1 MRKTLGEERFPAS
14 AATPEASASVVPR
27 IAVLGDGGLL
37 HHAVSTAAAREF
49 RVMGLD
55 RGALADAVATCAAV
69 LVACDTA
76 DTDLH
81 PDVGKFAEAAGIP
94 WLPLGTEAD
103 AVLVG
108 PVAAGPGG
116 GCPACAA
123 WRRRLTRDKAQHH
136 ETLRARHG
144 ERLTGLPS
152 PLRTRPAAA
161 VAAELAVVLL
171 ARTLSGEPL
180 PQDAAD
186 RAGCAEGRRAGDRFH
201 RVALDSLAVSS
212 HRYLPYSPCEDCGGL
227 PDDGADQ
234 ARIVPASRPKP
245 ALDVFRVQDVVAR
258 EQELYDLY
266 VDSAAGVV
274 PAVEDER
281 GGPLPRAMAPLSS
294 LRGNSSQNGW
304 GRTSNYRTSRLTAVL
319 EALER
324 FGGEQ
329 PRGRRTTVVA
339 NRRELGG
346 SALDPR
352 SLGLYPD
359 ERHDLPGFPYVRYH
373 EDLVMPWVW
382 GYSFARAEPV
392 LVPERYAYYAAHSHE
407 DPRFVYEISNGCAMG
422 GCLEEAIL
430 CGLLEVAERDA
441 FLMTWYGRMAI
452 PRVDP
457 GSAKDRS
464 IPMLIEHLRQRTG
477 YEIQLYSATLEQGVP
492 CFWAVGLD
500 TANDPGR
507 PRVLCAGGSALL
519 PEKAVINVLHEM
531 AHLLEHAKLY
541 DGAEQDRAA
550 RMVRDP
556 SLVKVMGDHS
566 VLYSHADAFDRFNFL
581 LGEREARSF
590 DSFEEQW
597 RWPAHTDLRADLDEM
612 LSRYL
617 DRGMDVVV
625 VDQTTPEHRAG
636 GFACVKVIVP
646 GALPMTFGHHNR
658 RVDGLP
664 RLLNIPYELG
674 YRERVLTPEDI
685 NPDPHPFP

>member
-1 MRKTLGEERFPAS
+1 MSETTL
-14 AATPEASASVVPR
+14 TPERRAAGTSRV
-27 IAVLGDGGLL
+27 AVLGDGGLL
-37 HHAVSTAAAREF
+37 HRAVSAEVSRAFLPVALDGGPTSGGAAPCDI
-49 RVMGLD
+49 V
-55 RGALADAVATCAAV
+55 V
-69 LVACDTA
+69 VACDTA
-76 DTDLH
+76 DTALH
-81 PDVGKFAEAAGIP
+81 AEARAFAEAAGVP

-108 PVAAGPGG
+108 PPAGGPGG
-116 GCPACAA
+116 GCPACAV

-136 ETLRARHG
+136 ETLRARHR
-144 ERLTGLPS
+144 ERLTRQPS

-161 VAAELAVVLL
+161 VAAGLAVALV
-171 ARTLSGEPL
+171 ARVLSGEPL

-186 RAGCAEGRRAGDRFH
+186 RAGSAVGRRPGDRFH
-201 RVALDSLAVSS
+201 RVALGSLAVSS
-212 HRYLPYSPCEDCGGL
+212 HRYLPYASCEECGGL
-227 PDDGADQ
+227 PDDGSEP
-234 ARIVPASRPKP
+234 ARIVPVPRPKP
-245 ALDVFRVQDVVAR
+245 APDVFRVQDVVAR
-258 EQELYDLY
+258 ERELYDIY
-266 VDSAAGVV
+266 VDAAAGVV

-304 GRTSNYRTSRLTAVL
+304 GRTSDYRTSRLTAVL

-339 NRRELGG
+339 SRRQLGA

-373 EDLVMPWVW
+373 DDLVMPWVW
-382 GYSFARAEPV
+382 GHSYARSAPV

-441 FLMTWYGRMAI
+441 FLMTWYGRMPI
-452 PRVDP
+452 PQVDP
-457 GSAKDRS
+457 DSARDRS
-464 IPMLIEHLRQRTG
+464 IPMMIEHLRQRTG
-477 YEIQLYSATLEQGVP
+477 YEIRLYSATLEQGVP

-500 TANDPGR
+500 TSGDPGR

-519 PEKAVINVLHEM
+519 PEKAVTNVLHEM

-541 DGAEQDRAA
+541 DRAERERAA
-550 RMVRDP
+550 SMVRDP

-566 VLYSHADAFDRFNFL
+566 VLYSHADAFDRFGFL

-590 DSFEEQW
+590 ESFEEQW
-597 RWPAHTDLRADLDEM
+597 RWPAHTDLTADLDEM

-617 DRGMDVVV
+617 HRGMDVVV

-646 GALPMTFGHHNR
+646 GALPMTFGHRNR

-664 RLLNIPYELG
+664 RLLNVPYELG
-674 YRERVLTPEDI
+674 YRDRVLTSEDI